1 MSSAGSSC
9 HHIAI
14 VKYMLIGLINL
25 LLMFPK
31 VVKVCDLPPKLKVS
45 KQKGYVYAILITEDS
60 VGKVMAKK
68 PG

>member
-1 MSSAGSSC
+1 
-9 HHIAI
+9 
-14 VKYMLIGLINL
+14 MLIGLINL